1 MNHLRSFMENLH
13 IEVAQSI
20 AAGINDPN
28 PPNRWGKVVAYLKT
42 NGVVSVQEEMFVTS
56 LYTLMSDEGVHPLI
70 AEREYVR
77 IRRNMTYEYG
87 LMFLT
92 VLDKKNLRGR
102 VGGS

>member
-1 MNHLRSFMENLH
+1 
-13 IEVAQSI
+13 
-20 AAGINDPN
+20 
-28 PPNRWGKVVAYLKT
+28 
-42 NGVVSVQEEMFVTS
+42 MFVTS

-102 VGGS
+102 VGSS